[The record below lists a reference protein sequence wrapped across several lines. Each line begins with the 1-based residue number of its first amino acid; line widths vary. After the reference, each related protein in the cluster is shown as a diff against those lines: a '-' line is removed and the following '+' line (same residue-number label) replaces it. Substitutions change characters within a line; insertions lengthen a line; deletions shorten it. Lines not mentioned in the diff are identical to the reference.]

1 MARPNMRLARLRA
14 RRKQA
19 VWSPAL
25 TSAVP
30 ATHSATFSKSNKIA
44 AYLASKI
51 TSTLTV
57 RPIVYFYLVATAYTQ
72 AIFTALVSIP
82 NYRSSGIIT
91 YAHENVTSD
100 EQRLVSWIRHINLK
114 GALRLLS
121 HAKLKERQWHCG
133 QIVVNFAEISSVIT
147 NSLTNSWSACD
158 YATFGGRVHVAPA
171 RLLMLS
177 GVYSDRL
184 STIHRTS
191 QYEMV
196 GRTTQD
202 MARVP
207 KFAALTEVLSTG
219 SPRPI
224 EFYEQIIE
232 HAGQLLGQM
241 KPTLAP
247 DLHDNNDK
255 LIFAIQRQ
263 IFFATYYRLANLGR
277 IIPLQMAK
285 RNTLRISVFA
295 RDMQEIQYGPAGKK
309 IIYFVPDV
317 AQSDVAKTDP
327 TSTKDRFHRAH
338 RCAFNN
344 KRGAFPSQQCPI
356 VLSDEHKRKQV
367 APLNQLLSVMGDLGA
382 LCIVAARSQYTCK
395 QLKIFTTACG
405 VYATSSESVRLD
417 AQNSRDH
424 TWAYNLVKDVQ
435 DIQYPNFKLSAQFI
449 CTSTSIRRLQKDA
462 SVPAIYDHSLARRAS
477 MQMYTT
483 TREDIR
489 HYNPHLAL
497 FGHQRDAGDQ
507 LPMGG
512 GTQNV
517 HQGSHL
523 PVYKD
528 KESNSSITKPILLIE
543 DISLRWNVHAN
554 MARSILRELRMA
566 ELSIRPIDHIAVSL
580 LSTSSKL
587 AMTLHVR
594 SRKSVFQR
602 YDYIEA
608 AEGKLCALRVCQSQ
622 ITALKV
628 HPHIYSWSAKDKER
642 IGLISQGAHNLNA
655 LDTIR
660 LFFRKYLARK
670 HKPTRQ
676 QLLGQTIHEPSSTE
690 LHDLATRSVP
700 ISSSYTAR
708 YYYQNEVCKRLSPT
722 CRIQGALGLIL
733 QPQSVCT
740 SHDRKV
746 IVSTK
751 KKLSSALSQYMVDT
765 FASLLLHRLFPENI
779 KIVHDFTVE
788 CGTHRPCDW

>member
-1 MARPNMRLARLRA
+1 M
-14 RRKQA
+14 
-19 VWSPAL
+19 
-25 TSAVP
+25 
-30 ATHSATFSKSNKIA
+30 
-44 AYLASKI
+44 
-51 TSTLTV
+51 
-57 RPIVYFYLVATAYTQ
+57 ATAYTQ

-295 RDMQEIQYGPAGKK
+295 RDMQEIQYGPAGQK

-317 AQSDVAKTDP
+317 AQSDVGKTDP

-338 RCAFNN
+338 RCAFKN
-344 KRGAFPSQQCPI
+344 KRGAFP
-356 VLSDEHKRKQV
+356 
-367 APLNQLLSVMGDLGA
+367 
-382 LCIVAARSQYTCK
+382 
-395 QLKIFTTACG
+395 
-405 VYATSSESVRLD
+405 
-417 AQNSRDH
+417 
-424 TWAYNLVKDVQ
+424 
-435 DIQYPNFKLSAQFI
+435 
-449 CTSTSIRRLQKDA
+449 
-462 SVPAIYDHSLARRAS
+462 
-477 MQMYTT
+477 
-483 TREDIR
+483 
-489 HYNPHLAL
+489 
-497 FGHQRDAGDQ
+497 
-507 LPMGG
+507 
-512 GTQNV
+512 
-517 HQGSHL
+517 
-523 PVYKD
+523 
-528 KESNSSITKPILLIE
+528 
-543 DISLRWNVHAN
+543 
-554 MARSILRELRMA
+554 
-566 ELSIRPIDHIAVSL
+566 
-580 LSTSSKL
+580 
-587 AMTLHVR
+587 
-594 SRKSVFQR
+594 
-602 YDYIEA
+602 
-608 AEGKLCALRVCQSQ
+608 
-622 ITALKV
+622 
-628 HPHIYSWSAKDKER
+628 
-642 IGLISQGAHNLNA
+642 
-655 LDTIR
+655 
-660 LFFRKYLARK
+660 
-670 HKPTRQ
+670 
-676 QLLGQTIHEPSSTE
+676 
-690 LHDLATRSVP
+690 
-700 ISSSYTAR
+700 
-708 YYYQNEVCKRLSPT
+708 
-722 CRIQGALGLIL
+722 
-733 QPQSVCT
+733 
-740 SHDRKV
+740 
-746 IVSTK
+746 
-751 KKLSSALSQYMVDT
+751 
-765 FASLLLHRLFPENI
+765 
-779 KIVHDFTVE
+779 
-788 CGTHRPCDW
+788 